1 MFVKGNETMTNSMEG
16 RPILVLGGNGKTGRR
31 VVERLKA
38 RGIAVRAASRSGDTP
53 FDWTDRSSWAPALA
67 GVAAVYIAYYPDL
80 VVPGAAEAVGEFAR
94 LAVDSGVRRLV
105 LLSGRGEE
113 EAEHAEQELIASG
126 ADWTILRCSWF
137 AQNFSESFL
146 ADGLIAGEVVLPAG
160 SVTEPFVDAEDIAD
174 AAVAAL
180 TEDGHVGELYEL
192 TGPRLLTF
200 REATAEVA
208 KATGREI
215 GYVEVSTEE
224 YLAAVAQE
232 GLPDEIVG
240 LVAELFTKVLDGRNS
255 HLTDGVS
262 ARWAGR
268 RATLP
273 TMRKRLPPPE
283 SGKEN
288 ADGTDRQRH
297 DIPEPRS
304 VRGSWPDCSSSFRCA
319 S

>member
-1 MFVKGNETMTNSMEG
+1 MFVKGNEIMTNSMEG
-16 RPILVLGGNGKTGRR
+16 RPILVLGGSGKTGRR

-38 RGIAVRAASRSGDTP
+38 RGIAVRATSRSGDTP

-67 GVAAVYIAYYPDL
+67 DVAAVYIAYYPDL

-94 LAVDSGVRRLV
+94 LAVDNGVRRLV

-113 EAEHAEQELIASG
+113 EAEDAEQKLIASD

-160 SVTEPFVDAEDIAD
+160 RVTEPFVDAEDIAD

-255 HLTDGVS
+255 HLTDGVER
-262 ARWAGR
+262 ALGR
-268 RATLP
+268 PPRDFADYAQATAATGIWEGRP
-273 TMRKRLPPPE
+273 
-283 SGKEN
+283 
-288 ADGTDRQRH
+288 
-297 DIPEPRS
+297 
-304 VRGSWPDCSSSFRCA
+304 
-319 S
+319 